1 MQHALSQLICLNGCL
16 TNPNNPGVEKMVVAV
31 MKSSWRES
39 APVDVSGMK
48 LGEMD
53 VEPLT
58 FFCVKGWNRAVC
70 TLAVLMAAFESPSML
85 EADPI
90 SSEVYPI

>member
-1 MQHALSQLICLNGCL
+1 
-16 TNPNNPGVEKMVVAV
+16 MVVAV

-48 LGEMD
+48 LGEME